1 MRETERQRQRKR
13 RRKTGMS
20 GEAQKER
27 AEGGCKIELKEDGS
41 RGGEKGC
48 GRERESGKVEKQ

>member
-41 RGGEKGC
+41 RGGEKG
-48 GRERESGKVEKQ
+48 